1 MKFYQSIR
9 FRIIASIL
17 VSISLLVILN
27 AGITFFVVGKNIS
40 RLVDSLLATEVD
52 YFLYQYDKDRTTPL
66 PHSKY
71 IKGFKGIDR
80 VPPHFKEAVKELPPG
95 IHFIHEQKSKPPI
108 HIAVMELPDTKTPYY
123 MFFHAREFLNES
135 RHLDPRHL
143 LLISLALFL
152 IPCMIIGY
160 FTSRILYAPMVTLM
174 DKIKGLDP
182 ENLPVQFSDK
192 HSSNEIGM
200 LTRTLENSMNRIK
213 AFITREKQFTRDASH
228 ELRTPLTIVK
238 GAVEIMEQQ
247 PEIQT
252 NPLLEKPL
260 KRIAR
265 SINDMET
272 TIDTFLW
279 LARED
284 NTPPGIC
291 RVEPVVRKA
300 VSGNKYLIENKDICL
315 TIDAEYPKTLYIRE
329 EILFI
334 AITNLVRNAFQFTAT
349 GEVTIK
355 IEESFIEILDTG
367 MGISTDQL
375 NSVTRSH
382 VKGDKSTGFGLGLS
396 IVSRLCRRFGWEL
409 IMKSTPG
416 KGTRIK
422 ILWHDT

>member
-9 FRIIASIL
+9 FRIVTSLL

-27 AGITFFVVGKNIS
+27 AGITFFVMGKNLS

-80 VPPHFKEAVKELPPG
+80 VPPRFRDSVKDLPPG

-108 HIAVMELPDTKTPYY
+108 HIAVLELSDTKTPYY
-123 MFFHAREFLNES
+123 MVFHAREFLKES
-135 RHLDPRHL
+135 SRFHPKQV

-152 IPCMIIGY
+152 IPGMIIGY
-160 FTSRILYAPMVTLM
+160 FTSRILYAPIVDLM

-182 ENLPVQFSDK
+182 ENLPAQFSDK
-192 HSSNEIGM
+192 HSTNEIGL
-200 LTRTLENSMNRIK
+200 LTRTLENAMNRIK
-213 AFITREKQFTRDASH
+213 SFITREKQFTRDASH

-247 PEIQT
+247 PETQT
-252 NPLLEKPL
+252 NPLLKKPL

-265 SINDMET
+265 SISDMET
-272 TIDTFLW
+272 TINTFLW

-284 NTPPGIC
+284 YTPAGLC
-291 RVEPVVRKA
+291 QVEPVVRKA
-300 VSGNKYLIENKDICL
+300 ISSHQYLIENKDICL
-315 TIDAEYPKTLYIRE
+315 HIDSVYNKTLHIRE
-329 EILFI
+329 EILYI
-334 AITNLVRNAFQFTAT
+334 VITNLVRNAFQYTAK
-349 GEVTIK
+349 GSVTIK
-355 IEESFIEILDTG
+355 IEASFFEILDTG
-367 MGISTDQL
+367 MGIATDQL
-375 NSVTRSH
+375 DSVTRSH
-382 VKGDKSTGFGLGLS
+382 VKGEKSTGFGLGLS
-396 IVSRLCRRFGWEL
+396 IVSRLCKRFGWEL
-409 IMKSTPG
+409 IMESTPG

-422 ILWHDT
+422 ILWHDM